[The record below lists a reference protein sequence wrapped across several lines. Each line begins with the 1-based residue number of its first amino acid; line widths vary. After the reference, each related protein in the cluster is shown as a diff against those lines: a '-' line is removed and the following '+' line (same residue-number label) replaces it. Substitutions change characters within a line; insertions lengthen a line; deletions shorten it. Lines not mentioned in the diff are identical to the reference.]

1 MSAVLL
7 SMAFFLVGGQPPTDT
22 PAQTS
27 VAPEAATPVKEEPKL
42 VCKYEF
48 ATGSRVQK
56 VKVCRPV
63 DEGSSNQDTKLQR
76 ELSKNGDF
84 RDPQS
89 GGLGN

>member
-7 SMAFFLVGGQPPTDT
+7 SMAFFLAGAQAPADT
-22 PAQTS
+22 PAQAS
-27 VAPEAATPVKEEPKL
+27 VAPETAAPVKEEPKL

-56 VKVCRPV
+56 VKVCRPANAT
-63 DEGSSNQDTKLQR
+63 SSNQDTKLQR

-89 GGLGN
+89 GGFGN